1 MRADGLKRALEHL
14 CLADGGLTDGQLLAR
29 FIDGHDEAAFAALVR
44 RHGPMVLGVSRRLLG
59 NAHDA
64 EDAFQAT
71 FLVLA
76 RKAASVVKR
85 EAVASFLYG
94 VAYRTALRAKARAV
108 KRRAVERQVE
118 VMPQPEVPPAEAQD
132 WRPLLDRELSALPEK
147 YRAPIVLCDLEGK
160 TRREA
165 ARQLG
170 LVDGTLVSR
179 LATARR
185 MLARRLVR
193 CGLTLSGGA
202 LAVALAEG
210 ASAAV
215 PAALAVTTVKAAALV
230 AAGKTAGVATPA
242 AVLMNEVLRAMLMTK
257 LKVYVAVG
265 VVAVLLGAGGF
276 AFRAAAQT
284 RAAGESPPAEKR
296 AEARPLTDLEL
307 LRREVD
313 ILKLQ
318 MEVMQEKMRLQEAEL
333 RALKGKGGGQGP
345 GAVRPPAG
353 YTPTPDR
360 EKAPEPRDGTFLPGE
375 PGSPN
380 RTIVGQQQEVEAGP
394 APTRRGS
401 LEPGNKPE
409 LKTSGSLIRVERGA
423 PDKPEG
429 AGDPLAD
436 AEAALQKLRA
446 NPNDKQAADALEK
459 AVQRVKERAKP
470 ERDSP
475 EGF

>member
-1 MRADGLKRALEHL
+1 MRADGLRRALEHL

-29 FIDGHDEAAFAALVR
+29 FIDGREEAAFAALVR
-44 RHGPMVLGVSRRLLG
+44 RHGPLVLGVCRRLLG
-59 NAHDA
+59 NAQDA
-64 EDAFQAT
+64 EDAFQAS

-76 RKAASVVKR
+76 RKASSVVKR

-108 KRRAVERQVE
+108 RTRAMERQVE

-132 WRPLLDRELSALPEK
+132 WRPLLDQELNALPEK
-147 YRAPIVLCDLEGK
+147 YRAPIVLCDLECK

-170 LVDGTLVSR
+170 LVEGTLASR

-193 CGLTLSGGA
+193 RGLTLSGGA

-215 PAALAVTTVKAAALV
+215 PERLARTTVQAVALVVAGQAAAV
-230 AAGKTAGVATPA
+230 APPA

-265 VVAVLLGAGGF
+265 VVAFLLGAGGL
-276 AFRAAAQT
+276 AFRAAGQT
-284 RAAGESPPAEKR
+284 AAPPASEPARAEKR
-296 AEARPLTDLEL
+296 TETRTETRPLTELEL

-318 MEVMQEKMRLQEAEL
+318 VEVMQAEL
-333 RALKGKGGGQGP
+333 RSLKEKTGGGP
-345 GAVRPPAG
+345 AAAAAPP
-353 YTPTPDR
+353 
-360 EKAPEPRDGTFLPGE
+360 
-375 PGSPN
+375 
-380 RTIVGQQQEVEAGP
+380 
-394 APTRRGS
+394 
-401 LEPGNKPE
+401 
-409 LKTSGSLIRVERGA
+409 
-423 PDKPEG
+423 
-429 AGDPLAD
+429 
-436 AEAALQKLRA
+436 
-446 NPNDKQAADALEK
+446 
-459 AVQRVKERAKP
+459 
-470 ERDSP
+470 
-475 EGF
+475 